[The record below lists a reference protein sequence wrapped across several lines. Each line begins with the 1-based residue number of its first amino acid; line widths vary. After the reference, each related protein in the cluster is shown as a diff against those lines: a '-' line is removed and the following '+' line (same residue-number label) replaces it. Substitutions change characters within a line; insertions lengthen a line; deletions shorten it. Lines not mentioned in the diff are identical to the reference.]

1 MIVPIVPLRR
11 NRLTYAVLW
20 GTLRTEV
27 IVPPSSPLLWGT
39 MGERSRGRSCIP
51 IVPHLFGLSMR
62 VSW

>member
-1 MIVPIVPLRR
+1 MIVSTVPIVPLRR

-20 GTLRTEV
+20 GTLPTEV
-27 IVPPSSPLLWGT
+27 IVPPSSPKEAGT
-39 MGERSRGRSCIP
+39 MGGRSCIP